1 MNEYTDK
8 DGVRYV
14 AVDNT
19 PPESCDGCAM
29 QLSEAACIAAPECT
43 EYHRKDR
50 RPIIWV
56 RADKETT
63 K

>member
-1 MNEYTDK
+1 MNEYTDE

-14 AVDNT
+14 AEPATDW
-19 PPESCDGCAM
+19 CCGCAM
-29 QLSEAACIAAPECT
+29 QLSEAACLAAPECT
-43 EYHRKDR
+43 EYYREDR